1 MLLRGGRFFSPK
13 IRRLRRIY
21 DASSR
26 RNGGVFD
33 ILAFFPRPDRVSP
46 SASAMPVKTRTHMAW
61 HIIQSPIRSY

>member
-13 IRRLRRIY
+13 MRRVFRIY

-46 SASAMPVKTRTHMAW
+46 SASVATV
-61 HIIQSPIRSY
+61 